1 MKSPVSKE
9 YAGTNHLLNPARV
22 YVTAAATDVRA
33 TIARI
38 RAEQGVTQPK
48 KANVTRIRGK

>member
-9 YAGTNHLLNPARV
+9 YAGSKHILNPERK
-22 YVTAAATDVRA
+22 YVASFATDVRA

-38 RAEQGVTQPK
+38 RAEQGVT
-48 KANVTRIRGK
+48 